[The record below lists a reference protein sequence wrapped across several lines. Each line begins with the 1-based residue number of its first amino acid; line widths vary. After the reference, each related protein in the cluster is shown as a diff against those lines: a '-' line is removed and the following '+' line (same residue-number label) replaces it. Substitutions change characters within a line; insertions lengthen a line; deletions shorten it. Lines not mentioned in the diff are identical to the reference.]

1 MSVRAENL
9 VWGVKRRVIV
19 DDVSLVVEPNET
31 LGLIGPNGSGKS
43 SLLRLLAGLR
53 RPARGTVAINGK
65 PIAGYGRK
73 ELARIVAFVQQ
84 SASTDTN
91 VAVEDVVRLG
101 RTPHRSALGAWT
113 PSDGDAVRR
122 ALEQVDMFTRRGQRW
137 QTLSGGERQ
146 RTHIGRALAQE
157 PSIMFLD
164 EPTNHLDIHHQIEIL
179 RLVRD
184 LKITSIVAL
193 HDLNLASLFCDRIV
207 VLEAGRIV
215 ASGRPEAVL
224 TEDLLRDVF
233 KVEARVR
240 RGLDHGKP
248 EISFAV
254 A

>member
-113 PSDGDAVRR
+113 PLDGDAVRR

-146 RTHIGRALAQE
+146 RAHIGRALAQE

>member
-53 RPARGTVAINGK
+53 HPARGTVAINGK

-113 PSDGDAVRR
+113 PLDGDAVRR

-146 RTHIGRALAQE
+146 RAHIGRALAQE

-215 ASGRPEAVL
+215 ASGRPEAIL

>member
-113 PSDGDAVRR
+113 PLDGDAVRR

-146 RTHIGRALAQE
+146 RAHIGRALAQE

-224 TEDLLRDVF
+224 TEDLLREVF

>member
-53 RPARGTVAINGK
+53 CPARGTVAINGK

-113 PSDGDAVRR
+113 PLDGDAVRR

-146 RTHIGRALAQE
+146 RAHIGRALAQE

>member
-113 PSDGDAVRR
+113 PLDGDAVRR

-146 RTHIGRALAQE
+146 RAHIGRALAQE

-215 ASGRPEAVL
+215 ASGRPESVL